1 MIKGIKNEEK
11 DAIYEFGLADMGK
24 EISMLSEMV
33 TLKDMILYCQKKQ
46 KKVEEKLEK
55 FRKKEKNEQINR

>member
-33 TLKDMILYCQKKQ
+33 TLKDIMLYCQKRQ

-55 FRKKEKNEQINR
+55 FREKEKNVR

>member
-11 DAIYEFGLADMGK
+11 DVIYEFGLADMGK

-33 TLKDMILYCQKKQ
+33 TLKDIILHCQKKQ

-55 FRKKEKNEQINR
+55 FRKKEKNAR